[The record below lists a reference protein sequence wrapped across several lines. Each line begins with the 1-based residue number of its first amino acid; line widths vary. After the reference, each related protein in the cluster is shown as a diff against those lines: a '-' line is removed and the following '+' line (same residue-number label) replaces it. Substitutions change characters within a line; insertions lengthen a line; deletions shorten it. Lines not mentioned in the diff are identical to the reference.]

1 MHLIVSVKT
10 TNKKAVIFLSSR
22 SFHWKFASKLSFNK
36 FSLVF
41 LPDIFIKKTRKQCSN
56 LTIFFLSF
64 FRHQI
69 TSYGRKCVRAKAGLN
84 PYDKKAEIIRE
95 SCNDPIEKGP
105 VFTRLFF
112 KNIQKYVCFDRCGR
126 LRTKVI
132 HNSNSV
138 ISPVKTMR
146 FHKILSITLIN
157 QLTSKSKVLFIG
169 F

>member
-1 MHLIVSVKT
+1 M
-10 TNKKAVIFLSSR
+10 
-22 SFHWKFASKLSFNK
+22 LSF
-36 FSLVF
+36 
-41 LPDIFIKKTRKQCSN
+41 DY
-56 LTIFFLSF
+56 FFSF

-69 TSYGRKCVRAKAGLN
+69 TSHGRKCVVAKAGLN

-95 SCNDPIEKGP
+95 SCNDHSDMIEKSPGP

-146 FHKILSITLIN
+146 FHKILFITLIN
-157 QLTSKSKVLFIG
+157 QLTSKSKFLFIG